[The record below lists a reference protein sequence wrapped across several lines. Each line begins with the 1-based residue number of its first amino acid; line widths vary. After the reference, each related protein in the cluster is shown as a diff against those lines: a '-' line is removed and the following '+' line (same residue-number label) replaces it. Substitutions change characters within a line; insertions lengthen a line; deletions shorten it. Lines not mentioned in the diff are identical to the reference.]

1 MHICTTSFFA
11 SMIKSQSKI
20 SKSVLSALLIII
32 LAAMPSIGNAQ
43 NSSIKQVKDKCITAL
58 KKNDNESFVS
68 TFSNP
73 VDISLP
79 NKENSYSKTQAK
91 VVMKKFLSENKT
103 KSFKL
108 KQSGKSTGG
117 SEFIIASLLT
127 DKGVKYQIYMLFT
140 LSNGEAHVHLVEF
153 ELEEE

>member
-1 MHICTTSFFA
+1 MQVCKTSLFA
-11 SMIKSQSKI
+11 SLIKSQSKI
-20 SKSVLSALLIII
+20 IKSVLSVLLIFI
-32 LAAMPSIGNAQ
+32 LAAMPSIATAQ
-43 NSSIKQVKDKCITAL
+43 NSTIKEVKEKCIRAL
-58 KKNDNESFVS
+58 KNNNSEDFVS

-91 VVMKKFLSENKT
+91 VLMKKFLLENRT

-127 DKGVKYQIYMLFT
+127 DNEVKYQIYLLFT

-153 ELEEE
+153 ELEE

>member
-1 MHICTTSFFA
+1 MQVCTTSFFA
-11 SMIKSQSKI
+11 PLINSKSKI
-20 SKSVLSALLIII
+20 SKSVLSVLLVFF
-32 LAAMPSIGNAQ
+32 LAAMPSIVTAQ
-43 NSSIKQVKDKCITAL
+43 NSTIKEVKDKCIRAL
-58 KKNDNESFVS
+58 KNNNSEAFVS

-79 NKENSYSKTQAK
+79 DKENSYSKTQAK
-91 VVMKKFLSENKT
+91 VVMKKFLLENRT

-117 SEFIIASLLT
+117 SEFIIANLIT
-127 DKGVKYQIYMLFT
+127 DEGVKYQIYMLFT